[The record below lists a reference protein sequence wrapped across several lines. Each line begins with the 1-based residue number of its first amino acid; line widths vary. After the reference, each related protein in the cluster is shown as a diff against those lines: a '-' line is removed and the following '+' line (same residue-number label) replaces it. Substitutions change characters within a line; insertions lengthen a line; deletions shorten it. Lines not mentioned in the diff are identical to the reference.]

1 VSLGTEAPSRGL
13 LVLLVILLVML
24 PVLPFAFLQDSVVL
38 LLGAG
43 GDRLP
48 LVLILVMLP
57 VLPFAFLQHSVVL
70 LLSVDGDGLSLVLIL
85 VIPLLASIDHAF
97 VSLGTEAPSRG
108 HCNHLG
114 EVRGGAGGVELVHV
128 GGQSDAEAGGLREED
143 AAVADVGILQEAF
156 EGLGLLTDS
165 GQGGVLATTDE
176 VSSDCIVYRR
186 AAVLTLVE
194 AGLGHPV
201 HEPYVASLTRRGVS
215 HFSRENLR

>member
-1 VSLGTEAPSRGL
+1 
-13 LVLLVILLVML
+13 ML

-108 HCNHLG
+108 LL
-114 EVRGGAGGVELVHV
+114 VLLVILLVMLPVLPFAFLQDSVVLLLGAGGDRLPLV
-128 GGQSDAEAGGLREED
+128 L
-143 AAVADVGILQEAF
+143 ILVM
-156 EGLGLLTDS
+156 L
-165 GQGGVLATTDE
+165 
-176 VSSDCIVYRR
+176 
-186 AAVLTLVE
+186 
-194 AGLGHPV
+194 PV
-201 HEPYVASLTRRGVS
+201 
-215 HFSRENLR
+215 